1 LPKARPHKRV
11 HDPERSIRRLLIVVA
26 AGVALYLFGYNEVRA
41 PLRPPLAPP
50 QGFLVAPGATTDSI
64 GRQLRDLGVVSH
76 PVVFRLWVQIRRAE
90 GKLKAGEYAIDGPM
104 SLEQIVDMLV
114 RGDTVRRDV
123 TFPEGRSLEDMA
135 DLAAAR
141 GLDEA
146 AFLAVARDP
155 SPIRDLD
162 PLASDL
168 EGYVF
173 PDTYDIPRGPDA
185 ARTLVL
191 RAVLRFREV
200 VAPELPRL
208 TARGLTVRQL
218 VTLASIVELETG
230 RADERPRIAS
240 VFLNRLAKGIPLQT
254 DPTVIFA
261 LKKAGRWDGNI
272 RKKDL
277 EIDSPYN
284 TYARQGL
291 PPGPI
296 ASPGRASLLAV
307 LSPAETKDLYF
318 VSRNDG
324 SHEFSATL
332 SAHERAVD
340 IYQRGRSR
348 ERGEAR

>member
-1 LPKARPHKRV
+1 
-11 HDPERSIRRLLIVVA
+11 
-26 AGVALYLFGYNEVRA
+26 
-41 PLRPPLAPP
+41 
-50 QGFLVAPGATTDSI
+50 
-64 GRQLRDLGVVSH
+64 
-76 PVVFRLWVQIRRAE
+76 
-90 GKLKAGEYAIDGPM
+90 M
-104 SLEQIVDMLV
+104 
-114 RGDTVRRDV
+114 
-123 TFPEGRSLEDMA
+123 
-135 DLAAAR
+135 
-141 GLDEA
+141 
-146 AFLAVARDP
+146 
-155 SPIRDLD
+155 
-162 PLASDL
+162 
-168 EGYVF
+168 
-173 PDTYDIPRGPDA
+173 
-185 ARTLVL
+185 L

-208 TARGLTVRQL
+208 AARGLTVRQL

-240 VFLNRLAKGIPLQT
+240 VFLNRIAKGIPLQT

-324 SHEFSATL
+324 SHEFSTTL

-340 IYQRGRSR
+340 IYQRSRSR
-348 ERGEAR
+348 ERAEAR